1 MTALTGLTAPTALT
15 APRAMTALTGT
26 WRLVRLALRRDRVL
40 LPVWTLAIAG
50 LAWLVV
56 QSYEGTMADPGE
68 RAVTAAFA
76 ATNPMTRVFD
86 GPASGTSLGAMA
98 MVEAYKVLAIL
109 TALMSAQAVVRHTRQ
124 DEETGRSELLGSA
137 VVGRHARLTAAL
149 VVTLVADV
157 VLGLVVAGALMASGL
172 AVPGSLAAGL
182 AVAGIGWVFAGVA
195 GVSSQVSSTARGAN
209 AVAGAAL
216 GVAFVLRAVGDLL
229 GDVTG
234 GGVHVVSA
242 WPSWLS
248 PMGWGQ
254 QVRPFFQD
262 NWAIAGL
269 FFALTALLVAVAVTL
284 EARRDV
290 GPGMVPPRP
299 GPARAPRSLR
309 SSLGLAWRLQRG
321 ILLAWAFAFVI
332 AGAAFGS
339 IGESA
344 QELVSGN
351 AQLLDLLNRMAP
363 GADVVDLYFAFV
375 MAILGIAAAAYTT
388 QALLRMRAEEVTG
401 RVEPVLATA
410 TGRLRWFAGHVGIA
424 VLGTTLLLA
433 VTGLAGGLVHAA
445 TTGSWSGLT
454 GPLWG
459 ALVQAPAALALGGFV
474 VAMVG
479 LLPRWSGA
487 LAWAALAI
495 TLVMGQLG
503 AVLDL
508 PQWALNA
515 SPFTHVPLLPA
526 EELAIAPVLWLSVA
540 ALALGAVGFAA
551 FRRRDLSIGA

>member
-1 MTALTGLTAPTALT
+1 
-15 APRAMTALTGT
+15 MTALTGT
-26 WRLVRLALRRDRVL
+26 GRLVRLALRRDRIL
-40 LPVWTLAIAG
+40 LPVWTGAIAG

-86 GPASGTSLGAMA
+86 GPTSGTSLGAMA
-98 MVEAYKVLAIL
+98 MVEAYKVLAVL

-124 DEETGRSELLGSA
+124 DEETGRAELLGSA

-149 VVTLVADV
+149 VVTIGADV
-157 VLGLVVAGALMASGL
+157 TLGAAVAAALVGSGL
-172 AVPGSLAAGL
+172 GVSGALAAGL

-195 GVSSQVSSTARGAN
+195 AVSSQVSSTARGAN

-262 NWAIAGL
+262 NWEVAGL
-269 FFALTALLVAVAVTL
+269 FAALTVLLVAAAVL
-284 EARRDV
+284 LSARRDV

-299 GPARAPRSLR
+299 GPARAPRGLR

-321 ILLAWAFAFVI
+321 ILWAWLPALVI
-332 AGAAFGS
+332 GGAAFGS

-344 QELVSGN
+344 DELVSGN
-351 AQLLDLLNRMAP
+351 AQLLAVLTRVAP
-363 GADVVDLYFAFV
+363 GADVVDLYFGFV
-375 MAILGIAAAAYTT
+375 MAVLGIAAAAYTT
-388 QALLRMRAEEVTG
+388 QALLRMRAEEVTD
-401 RVEPVLATA
+401 RLEPVLATA
-410 TGRLRWFAGHVGIA
+410 TGRLRWLAGHVVIA
-424 VLGTTLLLA
+424 ALGTTLLLA
-433 VTGLAGGLVHAA
+433 ATGLAGGLVHAA
-445 TTGSWSGLT
+445 TTGSWSGVA

-459 ALVQAPAALALGGFV
+459 ALVQGPAALALGGFV
-474 VAMVG
+474 VALYG
-479 LLPRWSGA
+479 LLPRWSGP
-487 LAWAALAI
+487 LAWAALAT

-526 EELAIAPVLWLSVA
+526 EELAAAPVLWLSA
-540 ALALGAVGFAA
+540 AAIALGTVGFAA
-551 FRRRDLSIGA
+551 FRRRDLAIGA